1 MLLEIKIA
9 IVILAGLIAAY
20 TDYKTGYIYDW
31 LNWPFILIGLILA
44 IFSSNVLWAFVQFAI
59 VFAIGYLA
67 YKFGKIG
74 GGDIKFFAG
83 LVLYFPFYN
92 GYPFILIVLLLA
104 SLLATIYYSFY
115 YLVKLLLIKNK
126 LAIKS
131 CYISIIIS
139 IIFAVLFF
147 VFINY
152 YLGIIV
158 FFFIFS
164 AIFTMLTKTEITNKF
179 WKKKI
184 SINKLLDD
192 DLVDMQ
198 ELNKEYET
206 TKKISSIDMYPLD
219 EKSFNKL
226 KKILPKDA
234 KLFVYRDLPIFGPFI
249 ALGIILGF
257 IILSFFNISL
267 LI

>member
-31 LNWPFILIGLILA
+31 LNWPFILIGVILA
-44 IFSSNVLWAFVQFAI
+44 IFSQNVIWAFAQFGI

-83 LVLYFPFYN
+83 LVLYFPFFN
-92 GYPFILIVLLLA
+92 GYPFILVVLLLA
-104 SLLATIYYSFY
+104 SLLATIFYSFY
-115 YLVKLLLIKNK
+115 YLIRLLLIKNK

-131 CYISIIIS
+131 TYVSLILSFILGL
-139 IIFAVLFF
+139 LFF
-147 VFINY
+147 IFINY
-152 YLGIIV
+152 YFGIIV
-158 FFFIFS
+158 FIFMF
-164 AIFTMLTKTEITNKF
+164 AALFTMLTKTEITNKF

-198 ELNKEYET
+198 LLNKEYEK
-206 TKKISSIDMYPLD
+206 TKTISNIDMFPLEQKTFD
-219 EKSFNKL
+219 KL

-234 KLFVYRDLPIFGPFI
+234 KLFVYRNLPIFGPFI

-257 IILSFFNISL
+257 IILSFFNIGL